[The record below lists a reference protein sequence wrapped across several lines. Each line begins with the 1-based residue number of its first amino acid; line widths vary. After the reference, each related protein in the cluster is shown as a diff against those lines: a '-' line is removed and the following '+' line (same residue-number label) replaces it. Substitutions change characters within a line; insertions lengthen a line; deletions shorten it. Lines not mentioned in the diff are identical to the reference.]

1 MNSIEFPDMSSIQRI
16 LEERARVLA
25 QPPKEARATDV
36 EGMLV
41 VALEPERYG
50 LRLQQVQTVRELGAL
65 TPLPG
70 TPPFW
75 AGLANLRGRLLP
87 VLDLRN
93 YLGMTPAGAAASRKL
108 VVVAARA
115 GLLEIALLV
124 DDVLAVRDV
133 SASEVKPLIAD
144 IVSGVTADLLSLLD
158 LDALLADPRLVV
170 QQEAV

>member
-1 MNSIEFPDMSSIQRI
+1 M
-16 LEERARVLA
+16 LA
-25 QPPKEARATDV
+25 QPPKPPRATDV

-50 LRLQQVQTVRELGAL
+50 LRLQQVQQVRELGAV

-87 VLDLRN
+87 VLDLRH
-93 YLGMTPAGAAASRKL
+93 YLGMAPAEATGSRKL
-108 VVVAARA
+108 VVVAART
-115 GLLEIALLV
+115 GGLEIALLV

-133 SASEVKPLIAD
+133 SASEVRPLIAD
-144 IVSGVTADLLSLLD
+144 MVSGVTADLLSVLD

>member
-1 MNSIEFPDMSSIQRI
+1 M
-16 LEERARVLA
+16 LA
-25 QPPKEARATDV
+25 QPPNPARATDV

-50 LRLQQVQTVRELGAL
+50 LRLQQVQQVREIGAV

-93 YLGMTPAGAAASRKL
+93 YLGMTPAEATGSRKL

-115 GLLEIALLV
+115 GTLEVALLV

-133 SASEVKPLIAD
+133 SASEVRPLIAD
-144 IVSGVTADLLSLLD
+144 AVSGVTADLLSILD